1 MILILIDPQL
11 VVPFNRAIM
20 RLLYPSHLR
29 DASYITDVYCDV
41 IYHPDGVQ
49 WPLLVLPDTETVPIH
64 IQASGFELSQLLDIF
79 VLNNGITQQ
88 EADEIKSGVLG
99 LVGQQVNLSN
109 LIPAS
114 WQPYVFTFEQAIQA
128 GYIGNVD

>member
-11 VVPFNRAIM
+11 VAPFNRAIM

-29 DASYITDVYCDV
+29 DTSYVTDVYCDV
-41 IYHPDGVQ
+41 IYHSDGVQ

-64 IQASGFELSQLLDIF
+64 IEASGFELNQLLDVF

-88 EADEIKSGVLG
+88 EADEIKSVVLS
-99 LVGQQVNLSN
+99 LSGQQVNLSS
-109 LIPAS
+109 LIPES
-114 WQPYVFTFEQAIQA
+114 WQPYVFTFEQATQL
-128 GYIGNVD
+128 GYIGN